1 MNDAKVRAAMEG
13 LQDLVNGFAEDCQ
26 AELRSLWNAL
36 PVSIPEREL
45 FEVVGGLLS
54 RQMLLLRQLSFSTAF
69 WNYDAGSLVLR
80 SMVDTH
86 IIIAY
91 ICNDRSLDRARAFI
105 NHGLGQERL
114 YVSKIKARASAMG
127 DTELMARMEEY
138 EKELDGEKYGHLT
151 DVEYGSWTGKDNRR
165 LAQELGLEEYYDGTF
180 PTLSAGTHGGWNHLL
195 KFNAVPSDNPLHA
208 GLKRPVL
215 EPSTPDINVL
225 FLAGG
230 QMEMSFRLVHER
242 FGIVEPETSPT
253 ERLQQKLDE
262 LMTKPDEEA
271 C

>member
-1 MNDAKVRAAMEG
+1 
-13 LQDLVNGFAEDCQ
+13 
-26 AELRSLWNAL
+26 
-36 PVSIPEREL
+36 
-45 FEVVGGLLS
+45 
-54 RQMLLLRQLSFSTAF
+54 
-69 WNYDAGSLVLR
+69 
-80 SMVDTH
+80 
-86 IIIAY
+86 
-91 ICNDRSLDRARAFI
+91 
-105 NHGLGQERL
+105 
-114 YVSKIKARASAMG
+114 
-127 DTELMARMEEY
+127 MARMEEY

-230 QMEMSFRLVHER
+230 QMEMSFRLVRER